1 MTWELALLG
10 LLWAT
15 FLGVYFLFIKGYALG
30 EKRAD
35 RLWQK
40 STTEESWP
48 DERRRYYRHYL
59 PFSVRYASLERAD
72 FQETTL
78 TRDVGKGGI
87 QFPASHP
94 LRQGSRLYLSLQLPK
109 ASPLSL
115 FGEVVWQKQ
124 GPRFDTGIKFVN
136 LSTSNIIR
144 ISRYL

>member
-1 MTWELALLG
+1 MIWELALLG
-10 LLWAT
+10 LLWAI
-15 FLGVYFLFIKGYALG
+15 FFGVYFLFIRGVALG

-40 STTEESWP
+40 GAAETPWP
-48 DERRRYYRHYL
+48 DERRRYCRHYL
-59 PFSVRYASLERAD
+59 PFPVRYASLERAD

-109 ASPLSL
+109 TSPLSL
-115 FGEVVWQKQ
+115 FGEVAWQKQ

-136 LSTSNIIR
+136 LSTSTIIR
-144 ISRYL
+144 IARYL